1 MITVFNTISDDYDIC
16 ELLQIRF
23 DPSVFSS
30 SSQGWMY
37 PDISILLPIFDPYL
51 LTLVEGGILDGIVK
65 YYKPQ
70 QPTCK
75 KDEMSTISFKFVII
89 MFSILGFGVF
99 LSIIILFV
107 EKIAIRFYSPGNF

>member
-1 MITVFNTISDDYDIC
+1 MF
-16 ELLQIRF
+16 
-23 DPSVFSS
+23 
-30 SSQGWMY
+30 
-37 PDISILLPIFDPYL
+37 PDNSILLPIFDQYFL
-51 LTLVEGGILDGIVK
+51 KLVEGGVLDGIVK

-75 KDEMSTISFKFVII
+75 KDEMTTISFKFVII

-107 EKIAIRFYSPGNF
+107 EKIAIRFYSPGNFWSVLFEIDTIMNIMTHNNQHVNMWNVNY